1 VSQPSFDNIEVSL
14 TALRQEA
21 AQWERVSQLLAPV
34 ATFVAETQDI
44 SGVRMGIFAPAHE
57 AYHQTCQVVTNV
69 AKTGA
74 AETSRISDLLANI
87 AVVYEAEEQKNA
99 ADAQSIHEKLGKW

>member
-1 VSQPSFDNIEVSL
+1 MSQPSFDNIEVSL
-14 TALRQEA
+14 KELHQES
-21 AQWERVSQLLAPV
+21 AQWERVSQVLAPV
-34 ATFVAETQDI
+34 ATFVADSQDI
-44 SGVRMGIFAPAHE
+44 SGVRMGIFAPAHS
-57 AYHQTCQVVTNV
+57 AYHETCQVVINV

-74 AETSRISDLLANI
+74 AESTRISELLAKI